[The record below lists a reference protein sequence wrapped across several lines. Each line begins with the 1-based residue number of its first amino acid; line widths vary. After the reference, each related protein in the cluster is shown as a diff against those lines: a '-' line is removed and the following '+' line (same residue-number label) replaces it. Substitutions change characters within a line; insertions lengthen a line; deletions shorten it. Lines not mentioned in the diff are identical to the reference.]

1 MLTALRNACSLG
13 HHFKKNVICIRVTKG
28 VIGMNNEKAAALF
41 KNWNEAL
48 IWSCLQGYMGTM
60 IVDDESDPKSAIIDN
75 GDFSFCAG
83 IPNEN
88 LLQANVINHFKIIA
102 PINEAWQTLIERV
115 FAARAKKI
123 WRYAIKKEPNVFDK
137 EKLKLYVASLD
148 SNYDIR
154 LFDRD
159 IFELAQKESWS
170 ADLCIQFKNYQAY
183 QHCAIGVAILH
194 NGKLVAGA
202 SPYGVYRNG
211 IEIEIDTKPEYRG
224 KGLATACAAKLILE
238 CLSNNIYPS
247 WDAHDLRS
255 VHLAEKLGYHLSHP
269 YVAYEITDAVR

>member
-1 MLTALRNACSLG
+1 MC
-13 HHFKKNVICIRVTKG
+13 
-28 VIGMNNEKAAALF
+28 NEKATALF
-41 KNWNEAL
+41 KDWDEAL

-88 LLQANVINHFKIIA
+88 LLKSISIGDFKLIA
-102 PINEAWQTLIERV
+102 PMNEAWQTLIERV
-115 FAARAKKI
+115 FAAKAKKI
-123 WRYAIKKEPNVFDK
+123 LRYAIKKELDVFDE
-137 EKLKLYVASLD
+137 EKLKSYVASLD
-148 SNYDIR
+148 SDYEIR
-154 LFDRD
+154 LFDSE
-159 IFELAQKESWS
+159 IFKLAQKESWS
-170 ADLCIQFKNYQAY
+170 ADLCSQFKDYQEY
-183 QHCAIGVAILH
+183 QNCAIGVAILH
-194 NGKLVAGA
+194 DGKLVAGA

-224 KGLATACAAKLILE
+224 KGLATVCGAKLILE

-269 YVAYEITDAVR
+269 YVTYEIANDVK